1 MKNFEKTDEIDVLKE
16 LSSLDIADSN
26 KLHNC
31 ALRLRG
37 LAAKFI
43 STIDEPLGT
52 FDYARSHFKEFGKLL
67 LDNEAD
73 VDLNFNEL
81 VTDKALRALVLSLND
96 PRKILYIGSKL
107 IEQNFCYIYRLKDF
121 EKNLISTSLCQSN
134 LNLFTQTKSKF

>member
-37 LAAKFI
+37 LAAKLI

-52 FDYARSHFKEFGKLL
+52 FDMPGHIS
-67 LDNEAD
+67 
-73 VDLNFNEL
+73 
-81 VTDKALRALVLSLND
+81 
-96 PRKILYIGSKL
+96 
-107 IEQNFCYIYRLKDF
+107 
-121 EKNLISTSLCQSN
+121 KNLKASVVKQM
-134 LNLFTQTKSKF
+134 